1 MPISGCVGVAN
12 GKLTTGRKQSR
23 WLLCHLVS
31 NPEVVPMKNSLIALA
46 LLAAAPF
53 AASAADGLSYNY
65 AQADYVKTDADA
77 GKADG
82 WGVKGSYEFIPHVH
96 AFGEY
101 NQQKADL
108 TDAKTDQWRVG
119 VGYNREI
126 GNSTDFV
133 GRVATTSSTRSR
145 AWTST
150 ATAPRPVSAPRSVPT
165 PRSMRWPATRT
176 TPRSTASTGRRVLR
190 PSRWPGEVEPE
201 LGHQWRPQDER
212 RRRQGMVDR
221 PALQL
226 VTG

>member
-1 MPISGCVGVAN
+1 
-12 GKLTTGRKQSR
+12 
-23 WLLCHLVS
+23 
-31 NPEVVPMKNSLIALA
+31 MKNSLIALA

-119 VGYNREI
+119 VGYNKFDPKQGLDFNGYSAEAGIRTAFGAHAEVYAMAGYEDYTKKHGINPEGEFYGRLGGQVKLNQNWGINGDLKMNGEGDKEWSI
-126 GNSTDFV
+126 G
-133 GRVATTSSTRSR
+133 
-145 AWTST
+145 
-150 ATAPRPVSAPRSVPT
+150 PRFS
-165 PRSMRWPATRT
+165 W
-176 TPRSTASTGRRVLR
+176 
-190 PSRWPGEVEPE
+190 
-201 LGHQWRPQDER
+201 
-212 RRRQGMVDR
+212 
-221 PALQL
+221 
-226 VTG
+226 